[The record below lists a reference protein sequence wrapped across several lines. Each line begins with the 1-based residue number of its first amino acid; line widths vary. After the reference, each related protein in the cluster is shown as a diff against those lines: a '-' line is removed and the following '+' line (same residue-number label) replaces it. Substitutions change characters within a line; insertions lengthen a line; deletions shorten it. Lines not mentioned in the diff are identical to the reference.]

1 MVRALE
7 AYLDDQRAVN
17 RLKAGDIKGLAS
29 LVKRYQSEAIE
40 TAYLITHDLALAEDV
55 VQDVFLQVYRYSESF
70 DSSRPFRPWF
80 VRSVVNA
87 AVKVAKQ
94 EGRNVALDMPIAG
107 DEINLSDLLP
117 DPAPGP
123 DALLEQAELEAALE
137 EALFR
142 LSPDQRAAVVLR
154 YYLDLSDDDISEQLS
169 CATSTVRW
177 RLHAARKQL
186 RQWLHHLAPAQL
198 FVW

>member
-1 MVRALE
+1 M
-7 AYLDDQRAVN
+7 DDQRAVN
-17 RLKAGDIKGLAS
+17 RLKAGDIRGLAA
-29 LVKRYQSEAIE
+29 LVKRYQSAAIE

-55 VQDVFLQVYRYSESF
+55 TQDTFLQVYRYSGSF

-80 VRSVVNA
+80 MRSVVNA
-87 AVKVAKQ
+87 AVKAAKQ
-94 EGRNVALDMPIAG
+94 AGREMTLDTSITG

-137 EALFR
+137 EAMLR

-154 YYLDLSDDDISEQLS
+154 YYLDLDDDDISEQLN
-169 CATSTVRW
+169 CAASTVRW
-177 RLHAARKQL
+177 RLHTARKQL
-186 RQWLHHLAPAQL
+186 RQWLHHLSPAQL
-198 FVW
+198 IMW

>member
-1 MVRALE
+1 M
-7 AYLDDQRAVN
+7 DDQQAVN

-55 VQDVFLQVYRYSESF
+55 VQDVFLQVYRYSERF
-70 DSSRPFRPWF
+70 DPSRPFRPWF
-80 VRSVVNA
+80 MRSVVHA
-87 AVKVAKQ
+87 AVKGAKQ
-94 EGRNVALDMPIAG
+94 EGRNMALDTPIAG
-107 DEINLSDLLP
+107 EEIMLSDLLP
-117 DPAPGP
+117 DPTPGP
-123 DALLEQAELEAALE
+123 DALLEQAELEVALE
-137 EALFR
+137 EALLR

-154 YYLDLSDDDISEQLS
+154 YYLDLGDEDISEQLN
-169 CATSTVRW
+169 CAASTVRW

-198 FVW
+198 LVW